1 MLHLFN
7 DFEPRLLLHA
17 GILVFGLATFV
28 ALILYSQCPRCNW
41 LEWVSERRDADDAE

>member
-17 GILVFGLATFV
+17 GILVFGLATFFV
-28 ALILYSQCPRCNW
+28 VILLSRCPRCSW
-41 LEWVSERRDADDAE
+41 LEWVGDRADPDEPE